1 VNHNTLTFR
10 NAQERVSITLI
21 ASFFISVFITLKG
34 YIIVPAIFFIFSLV
48 ILAKS
53 GIKKHKYL
61 HYMLLAYLL
70 YLAPFLINLLLQTSS
85 LRSIDSISRGLLFVP
100 ISLYLL
106 KYPISIR
113 PLTYILS
120 LSCVVAFLGAVYA
133 FLNDLSRGEY
143 IAGINAVLWSE
154 SLAAVMSV
162 LVAFL
167 IFCNEKH
174 KQIALLIVIN
184 LGVSAL
190 VLSATRGALLSWL
203 GVIAV
208 CCIYLCYKVRFKFAV
223 VILLSTV
230 LSIIITMQLSS
241 SLYSRV
247 SSGVSSLPVYIQTEA
262 VKAEAVKAEAMKA
275 EAMKAEAMKAEAM
288 KAEAMKAE
296 AMKAEAMK
304 AEAVK
309 LSSVTL
315 RFELWKGAFKMF
327 KERPIA
333 GVGDSSARH
342 KYTEYIEDGVLSKQ
356 IDHLKYGHL
365 HSTFFDIIAKRGI
378 LGLLGFVLAILIL
391 SCIFYQS
398 RLTNPAAS
406 SAGFLVLISFGI
418 SGLTDSPFVT
428 ELSLFVFFMLMSL
441 LVVFCC
447 TKEEHRVE
455 END

>member
-1 VNHNTLTFR
+1 
-10 NAQERVSITLI
+10 
-21 ASFFISVFITLKG
+21 
-34 YIIVPAIFFIFSLV
+34 
-48 ILAKS
+48 
-53 GIKKHKYL
+53 
-61 HYMLLAYLL
+61 MLLAYLL

-296 AMKAEAMK
+296 A
-304 AEAVK
+304 VK